1 LRAAEIFPTSLIPS
15 RTLIAKAGRTSVAA
29 IVLLRVIVRMAEGAA
44 DVPVA
49 VVGGIVDVAGAADA
63 PGAAGAAIVADAAG
77 RAGEGTRTSL
87 AGIRT
92 HTTKVM

>member
-1 LRAAEIFPTSLIPS
+1 
-15 RTLIAKAGRTSVAA
+15 
-29 IVLLRVIVRMAEGAA
+29 MAEGAA
-44 DVPVA
+44 DVPAA

-63 PGAAGAAIVADAAG
+63 PGAAGAAIVADAAV

-87 AGIRT
+87 ARIHP